1 MIPEDWEE
9 VVLSEVIDIN
19 PKREL
24 KKGTK
29 AKFVSMADLVPMQR
43 KIHNITIKEFKGGS
57 KFKNNDTLFAR
68 ITPCLE
74 NGKTAFVDFLGKEE
88 IGFGSTEFIVLSAKE
103 AKTDADFV
111 YYLSRTSE
119 VRKIAIKSMSG
130 TSGRQRVENEVFDT
144 IILNLPQLPEQS
156 AIAKILSSLDSK
168 IELNQQMNKTLE
180 AIGQAIFKHW
190 FIDFEFLNE
199 HGKPYKSS
207 GGEMV
212 DSELGKIPKGWWI
225 KKLPE
230 VASVI
235 DCLHTKKPEQ
245 METENILV
253 QFYNLNE
260 FHSIDILNPYFIS
273 DEDYKIWTKNI
284 LVSDKDIL
292 FTNAGRQ
299 AIAKVPYWFRGG
311 IGRNITAV
319 RATELD
325 MIYLLQYFL
334 SDYGLEQIRKNTDEG
349 TIFSSLN
356 VKGIRKLKII
366 MPPKDI
372 IKLYS
377 EIVRKLRLKI
387 ESNEL
392 QSRNLSQIRDSL
404 LPKLMSGKIRV
415 PAEN

>member
-1 MIPEDWEE
+1 MIPDEWEVKKVGE
-9 VVLSEVIDIN
+9 IGKVITGKTPPTAHKEFFYGKYPFIRIPDMGNSVYIKESELSLSEEGAEYMVNLKLQRDSVMVSCLATIGKTGITSKDSFTNQQIN
-19 PKREL
+19 SIIPNKNVNSKWLYYYFNRH
-24 KKGTK
+24 
-29 AKFVSMADLVPMQR
+29 ADYL
-43 KIHNITIKEFKGGS
+43 ESLGGGGS
-57 KFKNNDTLFAR
+57 VYTNISKSKFEHAKIILPPKDEQDSISN
-68 ITPCLE
+68 
-74 NGKTAFVDFLGKEE
+74 FL
-88 IGFGSTEFIVLSAKE
+88 
-103 AKTDADFV
+103 
-111 YYLSRTSE
+111 Y
-119 VRKIAIKSMSG
+119 
-130 TSGRQRVENEVFDT
+130 VFD
-144 IILNLPQLPEQS
+144 
-156 AIAKILSSLDSK
+156 AK

-180 AIGQAIFKHW
+180 AIGQSIFKHW
-190 FIDFEFLNE
+190 FIDFEFPNE
-199 HGKPYKSS
+199 QGKPYKSS

-212 DSELGKIPKGWWI
+212 DSDMGKIPKGSWI

-230 VASVI
+230 VATVI

-245 METENILV
+245 METGNILV

-260 FHSIDILNPYFIS
+260 FHSIDISNPYFIS
-273 DEDYKIWTKNI
+273 DKDYKIWAKNI

-319 RATELD
+319 RATEVD

-334 SDYGLEQIRKNTDEG
+334 SDYGLEQISKNIDEG

-366 MPPKDI
+366 TPPKDI
-372 IKLYS
+372 IKQYS

-387 ESNEL
+387 ENNEL

-404 LPKLMSGKIRV
+404 SSKLMSGKIRIPV
-415 PAEN
+415 K